1 MLSFLYYASKLN
13 QCYKTWYVSLPDSS
27 FKFRSQVR
35 QINSKLIWINKKNN
49 IILINLFLKLKQYC
63 FDFFRVELGFTW
75 VLTGRQV

>member
-1 MLSFLYYASKLN
+1 MSHDPT
-13 QCYKTWYVSLPDSS
+13 QVSS
-27 FKFRSQVR
+27 FRSQVS

-49 IILINLFLKLKQYC
+49 IILINLFLNLKQYC